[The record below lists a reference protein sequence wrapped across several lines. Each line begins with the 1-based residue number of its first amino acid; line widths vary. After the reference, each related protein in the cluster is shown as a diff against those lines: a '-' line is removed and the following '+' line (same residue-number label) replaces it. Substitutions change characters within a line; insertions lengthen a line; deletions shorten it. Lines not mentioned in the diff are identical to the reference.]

1 MNSIKNVIEH
11 LDTTHQAV
19 LNYYLN
25 PPIDNMVKVVIIYDD
40 INNRENLRRHY

>member
-1 MNSIKNVIEH
+1 MELIKDKIAK
-11 LDTTHQAV
+11 LDAIHKAV
-19 LNYYLN
+19 LDYYLN